1 MTRFSSRRY
10 RGRTATIVSMLAL
23 VTAGAIAMRGTE
35 REPVERLAAATVSV
49 EELIGAVTG
58 QRSMLR
64 TSALEAGPWD
74 LPNLRH
80 ERVDYWVSRFD
91 TVPEMREK
99 FEGFLVRS
107 GRYVPMISA
116 KLAERGMPQDL
127 IFLAMIESGFQPHA
141 YSTASASGLWQ
152 FIAETGERYGLAI
165 DRAVDERRDPERATD
180 AALDYLEDLHDR
192 FNSWYLAAAAYNTGE
207 NRVGR
212 IMREAYGT
220 ERASSEEAYY
230 GIWDALPRET
240 RDYVPL
246 MIAAGRIARA
256 PVRYGFDHVVPE
268 TPAPYD
274 EVVVE
279 PATDLV
285 AIAGAAGISVDE
297 LKALNPHFRI
307 HRTPNDRDYRVRVPA
322 GTALRLTHLDLSGG
336 TGSAGATAVVE

>member
-1 MTRFSSRRY
+1 MTRSPLRWS
-10 RGRTATIVSMLAL
+10 RGRTAAASLLAL
-23 VTAGAIAMRGTE
+23 FVAGGLAVRGTE
-35 REPVERLAAATVSV
+35 REPMAPLMAATVSM
-49 EELIGAVTG
+49 EDLIGAVAGG
-58 QRSMLR
+58 QSLVR
-64 TSALEAGPWD
+64 TSALEAGAWD

-80 ERVDYWVSRFD
+80 ERVDYWVARFD

-141 YSTASASGLWQ
+141 YSTASASGMWQ

-192 FNSWYLAAAAYNTGE
+192 FDSWYLAAAAYNSGE

-212 IMREAYGT
+212 IMREVYGS
-220 ERASSEEAYY
+220 ERAGSEDAYY
-230 GIWDALPRET
+230 GIWDRLPGET

-268 TPAPYD
+268 TPVDYD
-274 EVVVE
+274 QVVVR
-279 PATDLV
+279 PATEL
-285 AIAGAAGISVDE
+285 ASIAGAAGISVEE

-307 HRTPNDRDYRVRVPA
+307 HRTPNDRDYPVRVPA
-322 GTALRLTHLDLSGG
+322 GAAVRLAHMDRSGAG
-336 TGSAGATAVVE
+336 RSAQVSAVVE